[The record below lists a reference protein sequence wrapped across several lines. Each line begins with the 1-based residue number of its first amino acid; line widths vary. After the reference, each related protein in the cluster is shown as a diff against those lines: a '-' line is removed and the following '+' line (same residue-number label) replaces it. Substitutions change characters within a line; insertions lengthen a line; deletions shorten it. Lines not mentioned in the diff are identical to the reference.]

1 MPWIIVN
8 KILTDAVHWMT
19 SRHLSLPVSKR
30 NHSPAPL
37 SEQSCLSSSSSSASC
52 GAVKWIKWG
61 IRVSIFQKQELQL
74 LSFISNCF
82 KLHFHCYKIFAV
94 HMNCT
99 THVISKSTCTLVAL
113 IAMSIWVFIL
123 GKKSTHRDQ
132 RYFES
137 IHFWPNIFWN
147 HDSK

>member
-1 MPWIIVN
+1 
-8 KILTDAVHWMT
+8 MT

-61 IRVSIFQKQELQL
+61 IRISVFQKQELQL
-74 LSFISNCF
+74 LSFISNCS
-82 KLHFHCYKIFAV
+82 KLHFHYHKIFAV

-113 IAMSIWVFIL
+113 IAEPCPYEYLFWENNLPIGTKDILKVFNF
-123 GKKSTHRDQ
+123 DQ
-132 RYFES
+132 TFFEIMIQS
-137 IHFWPNIFWN
+137 R
-147 HDSK
+147 